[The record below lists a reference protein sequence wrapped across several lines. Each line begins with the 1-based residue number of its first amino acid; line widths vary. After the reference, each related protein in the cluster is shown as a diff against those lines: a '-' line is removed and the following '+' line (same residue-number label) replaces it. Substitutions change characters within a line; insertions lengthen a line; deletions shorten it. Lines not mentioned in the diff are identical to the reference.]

1 MFVLARF
8 VGGISKGNVSLSMAI
23 IADVCSMKHRG
34 KGMALIGIAFSLG
47 FIIGP
52 LIGAAF
58 AAWAKKSEGEW
69 FVYPAIFAFTLAV
82 TDLIFFLV
90 CFKETLP
97 KVLLVSSDFFLVYL
111 NLIVLGENGKEF
123 VK

>member
-1 MFVLARF
+1 MWAFSSNLLLFVLARF

-23 IADVCSMKHRG
+23 IADVCSMKTRG

-58 AAWAKKSEGEW
+58 AAWAKKSESEW
-69 FVYPAIFAFTLAV
+69 FMYPAIFAFMLAV
-82 TDLIFFLV
+82 ADLAFFIV

-97 KVLLVSSDFFLVYL
+97 QVKFSCVFELVF
-111 NLIVLGENGKEF
+111 I
-123 VK
+123 

>member
-1 MFVLARF
+1 MWAFSSNLFLFVLARF
-8 VGGISKGNVSLSMAI
+8 IGGISKGNVSLSMAI
-23 IADVCSMKHRG
+23 IADVCSMKNRG

-58 AAWAKKSEGEW
+58 AAMAKRSEGDW
-69 FVYPAIFAFTLAV
+69 FVYPAIFAFLLSMA
-82 TDLIFFLV
+82 DLLFFII

-97 KVLLVSSDFFLVYL
+97 KVC
-111 NLIVLGENGKEF
+111 
-123 VK
+123 